1 MVIKES
7 ILINAKL
14 DKVWKTFTDLTCWKD
29 WNTVVRDVC
38 SNEKSLSC
46 GGEISCCFR
55 PFLFPVKAKSK
66 VDEVIPYERVVWS
79 AQKKGFSTRN
89 EFSFQNYEKGVLVT
103 SRETFTGFLV
113 RAFGFFLPK
122 RRMHTLIQTFLKD
135 LKTASEKQ
143 FIQ

>member
-46 GGEISCCFR
+46 GGEILCCFR
-55 PFLFPVKAKSK
+55 PFLFPVKAKIK

-79 AQKKGFSTRN
+79 AKKKVSLHEMNSLF
-89 EFSFQNYEKGVLVT
+89 
-103 SRETFTGFLV
+103 
-113 RAFGFFLPK
+113 
-122 RRMHTLIQTFLKD
+122 
-135 LKTASEKQ
+135 KTMKKVY
-143 FIQ
+143 